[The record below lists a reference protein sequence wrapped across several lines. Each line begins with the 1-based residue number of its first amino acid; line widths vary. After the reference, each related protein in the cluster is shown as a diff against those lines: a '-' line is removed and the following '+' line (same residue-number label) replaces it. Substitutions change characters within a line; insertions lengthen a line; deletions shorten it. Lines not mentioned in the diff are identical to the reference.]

1 MNCKNC
7 PAYSKSI
14 FTTLSQDLITKLENE
29 KSILKIVN
37 GNYIFKD
44 NESADYI
51 YCLMDSVC
59 KVTQK
64 KDGTDKE
71 TVIRVAG
78 PGDTVGHRSIFHR
91 ETYLGNSRAL
101 EDGHVC
107 KISKK
112 TIFELIE
119 LSPKLALVLLRKLSI
134 DMSLSDNKAHTFHK
148 FNVRERLA
156 DILLQLSEEYGTNKQ
171 DGKVQLKLRLNRKEL
186 ASLVPASTEN
196 VVRLL
201 SDFKK
206 DGIIKE
212 IPDGELIIDIEALK
226 IIIKK

>member
-1 MNCKNC
+1 M
-7 PAYSKSI
+7 P
-14 FTTLSQDLITKLENE
+14 QDLLDKLERE
-29 KSILKIVN
+29 KSLLKILN
-37 GNYIFKD
+37 GDYIFKD

-64 KDGTDKE
+64 KNETDKE
-71 TVIRVAG
+71 TIIRIAG
-78 PGDTVGHRSIFHR
+78 VGDTLGHRSIFHR

-107 KISKK
+107 KIPKK
-112 TIFELIE
+112 TLFELIE
-119 LSPKLALVLLRKLSI
+119 LSPRLALTLLKKLSV
-134 DMSLSDNKAHTFHK
+134 DMSLSDSKAHTFHK
-148 FNVRERLA
+148 FSVRERLA
-156 DILLQLSEEYGTNKQ
+156 DILLNLSEEYGTNNEN
-171 DGKVQLKLRLNRKEL
+171 GKVQLKLRLNRKEL

-226 IIIKK
+226 NVIKK